1 MSKSNEYGYIPESPT
16 QARGANTGIFEVN
29 DITDLLLAEQWS
41 GDFGKLELI
50 ETQTTSSAVATV
62 DFDSIQESEYN
73 VHLVT
78 MSNYMTDTGT
88 DEVVMRFKVGGSAV
102 TSGYQRAQLLCRSSG
117 TFLESRSSSYGS
129 MRFSTY
135 NTASGSGITK
145 QNSYLYIYNAGDSSK
160 KTFATHHST
169 GGENVSGT
177 IYYSATFGMNV
188 LDTASVVNGI
198 QFLELFGGNMTSNIT
213 FSLYGI
219 AES

>member
-1 MSKSNEYGYIPESPT
+1 MSEYGYIPEAPEQSF
-16 QARGANTGIFEVN
+16 GNNKGIFTPK
-29 DITDLLLAEQWS
+29 DIYDLTRADKYTNYGQ
-41 GDFGKLELI
+41 LELI

-62 DFDSIQESEYN
+62 DFNSIKGNEYN

-78 MSNYMTDTGT
+78 MSNSMTDTGS
-88 DEVVMRFKVGGSAV
+88 DEVVMRFKVGGTPV
-102 TSGYQRAQLLCRSSG
+102 TSGYQRAQLLCRTSG
-117 TFLESRSSSYGS
+117 TFLESRSTSYSS

-160 KTFATHHST
+160 YTFSTHHST

-177 IYYSATFGMNV
+177 IYYSATFGSNV
-188 LDTASVVNGI
+188 LPTASVVNGI

-219 AES
+219 RYS